1 MTVKLLPRVV
11 YQMCVHGALMAGSQA
26 RKMAGEDVEPN
37 DYDLLVPLE
46 KWQTI
51 AMLIPEHAKPNKFG
65 GWRFFTAGPADWACT
80 TFTTGGHTITLNPPK
95 NVEVD
100 VWPDSV
106 FNYLSNCKASNG
118 EKVCV
123 VDFINNKVYSQE
135 RLPL

>member
-1 MTVKLLPRVV
+1 MTVKMLPRVV

-51 AMLIPEHAKPNKFG
+51 ALMIPETAKPNKFG
-65 GWRFFTAGPADWACT
+65 GWRFFAHEPLSTGVTFRSGGVTFTAGTPET
-80 TFTTGGHTITLNPPK
+80 
-95 NVEVD
+95 VEVD